1 MTKRRILFAFKPVNE
16 LWLILIIFVLAVLV
30 NFAADSSGRGTVLFY
45 ILYQGIFALGI
56 CIFVP
61 VFYTLHYRKENLS
74 SIGVSSE
81 KWLKA
86 VLTGI
91 LIAALTAGGSLMHKT
106 IIIPSAG
113 KLVYLII
120 CLIMSTL
127 FEEVFFR
134 GFLQTRFEKYFGMV
148 PAIVIAGICFAL
160 YHIGYSDM
168 RNIHDLTVLAAVG
181 MVFSISF
188 RITGNIIT
196 SYIVNLPNAVITFLG
211 RGSYFDNTS
220 AAVSLAATIAGL
232 GIIYFLQK
240 AYTGL
245 SGRYVRNR

>member
-1 MTKRRILFAFKPVNE
+1 
-16 LWLILIIFVLAVLV
+16 
-30 NFAADSSGRGTVLFY
+30 ADSSGRGTLLFY
-45 ILYQGIFALGI
+45 LLYQGIFALGI

-61 VFYTLHYRKENLS
+61 VFYTLHYRKERLS
-74 SIGVSSE
+74 SIGITSE

-86 VLTGI
+86 VLVGV
-91 LIAALTAGGSLMHKT
+91 LIAVLTAGGSMIHKT
-106 IIIPSAG
+106 LFIPAAG
-113 KLVYLII
+113 KLAYLIV

-168 RNIHDLTVLAAVG
+168 RNINDIAILAAVG
-181 MVFSISF
+181 IVFSISF

-196 SYIVNLPNAVITFLG
+196 SYIVNLPNAVITFMG
-211 RGSYFDNTS
+211 RGSYFDITS

-232 GIIYFLQK
+232 GVIYFLQK
-240 AYTGL
+240 AYMVKRGKNE
-245 SGRYVRNR
+245 SGRDRA